1 MSKFN
6 RRIHFEEAI
15 HTVSP
20 ACLMPFEADSVPN
33 QATQV
38 QKMVEKIIQS
48 DLTPRQIDVIV
59 LYYYEKQT
67 LREIADQLG
76 ITESTA
82 CRTKNRAC
90 RRLSHYAYPNSIRK
104 ELSNHEDPDL

>member
-48 DLTPRQIDVIV
+48 DLTPRQKDVIV
-59 LYYYEKQT
+59 LYYYEKRSA
-67 LREIADQLG
+67 REIAALWQVN
-76 ITESTA
+76 ESTVS
-82 CRTKNRAC
+82 RTEKRAC
-90 RRLSHYAYPNSIRK
+90 ENVRKRLQYYYF
-104 ELSNHEDPDL
+104 

>member
-1 MSKFN
+1 MKKNDWSGLLFPEESQVPSRGS
-6 RRIHFEEAI
+6 RRFARYIAK
-15 HTVSP
+15 
-20 ACLMPFEADSVPN
+20 N
-33 QATQV
+33 
-38 QKMVEKIIQS
+38 IIKNELS
-48 DLTPRQIDVIV
+48 PRQKQILV

>member
-38 QKMVEKIIQS
+38 QKMVEKSIQS
-48 DLTPRQIDVIV
+48 DLTPRQKDVIV
-59 LYYYEKQT
+59 LYYYEKRSA
-67 LREIADQLG
+67 REIAALWQVN
-76 ITESTA
+76 ESTVS
-82 CRTKNRAC
+82 RTKKRAC
-90 RRLSHYAYPNSIRK
+90 ENVRKRLQYYYF
-104 ELSNHEDPDL
+104 

>member
-1 MSKFN
+1 MNHKRLHLPMELITDSHSQEQKANQWLDFLMEN
-6 RRIHFEEAI
+6 
-15 HTVSP
+15 
-20 ACLMPFEADSVPN
+20 CLTAR
-33 QATQV
+33 
-38 QKMVEKIIQS
+38 QK
-48 DLTPRQIDVIV
+48 QILV

-104 ELSNHEDPDL
+104 ELSNHEAPDL

>member
-38 QKMVEKIIQS
+38 QKWSKNHSIG
-48 DLTPRQIDVIV
+48 LNP
-59 LYYYEKQT
+59 K
-67 LREIADQLG
+67 
-76 ITESTA
+76 
-82 CRTKNRAC
+82 TK
-90 RRLSHYAYPNSIRK
+90 RRHCAIL
-104 ELSNHEDPDL
+104 L

>member
-1 MSKFN
+1 MNHK
-6 RRIHFEEAI
+6 RCRLPLEQ
-15 HTVSP
+15 
-20 ACLMPFEADSVPN
+20 LADSSSSE
-33 QATQV
+33 
-38 QKMVEKIIQS
+38 QKSIQWLEFLIENC
-48 DLTPRQIDVIV
+48 LTARQKQILV

-76 ITESTA
+76 ITESSA

-104 ELSNHEDPDL
+104 ELSNHEDTDL

>member
-6 RRIHFEEAI
+6 RRIHFEETI

-38 QKMVEKIIQS
+38 QKWSKKS
-48 DLTPRQIDVIV
+48 FN
-59 LYYYEKQT
+59 
-67 LREIADQLG
+67 
-76 ITESTA
+76 
-82 CRTKNRAC
+82 RT
-90 RRLSHYAYPNSIRK
+90 
-104 ELSNHEDPDL
+104 

>member
-48 DLTPRQIDVIV
+48 DLTPRQKDVIV
-59 LYYYEKQT
+59 LYYYEKRSA
-67 LREIADQLG
+67 REIAALWQVN
-76 ITESTA
+76 ESTV
-82 CRTKNRAC
+82 KNNKKRAC
-90 RRLSHYAYPNSIRK
+90 ENVRKRLQYYYF
-104 ELSNHEDPDL
+104 